1 MLLKVI
7 ICLLLLA
14 NIVVLALAYRAMMV
28 DMGNSEGT
36 RTAKYLTI
44 RLRSAPS
51 LLGPLYSG

>member
-44 RLRSAPS
+44 RVAWAPS
-51 LLGPLYSG
+51 PLVPLYSG